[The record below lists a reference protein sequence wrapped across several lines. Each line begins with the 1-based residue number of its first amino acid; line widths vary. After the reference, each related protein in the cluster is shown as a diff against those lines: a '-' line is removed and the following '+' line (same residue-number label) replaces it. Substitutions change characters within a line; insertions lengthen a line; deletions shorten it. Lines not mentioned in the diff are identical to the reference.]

1 MKTYLLILAICAA
14 PETEPFTCTPSVD
27 GAATVYTYE
36 RLVDCV
42 RAEHWIEAQFAA
54 EAYCATD
61 EVSPA
66 EYLKG

>member
-1 MKTYLLILAICAA
+1 MKTFLLILAVCTT
-14 PETEPFTCTPSVD
+14 PDTEPFTCIPSPD

-42 RAEHWIEAQFAA
+42 RAERWIENQFAA